1 MKRIKLIYPTDK
13 NYLSISREKWN
24 NVAKPLGSFG
34 ELEKIIERISAVQE
48 SANVD
53 ISQRTSVVMC
63 ADNGVVEQKI
73 SQSGADVTAL
83 CAAAIAEGTSN
94 INALAR
100 QFNADVLAVDIG
112 IKNNISCKN
121 LLNKNIMHGTNDIFY
136 GAAMSEIQAKN
147 AVSVGIDIVEQLKEK
162 GENIIITGEMGIG
175 NTTTSAAVSSVI
187 LGVGAELV
195 TGRGAGLTDDGL
207 KRKIEVINTALKVN
221 RPDKNNP
228 LDILAKVGG
237 LDIAGMTGLFLGG
250 AIYHVPVVIDG
261 VISAVSAALA
271 YMISPACADY
281 MLASHVS
288 DEPAGKMLLD
298 FIGLK
303 PVINAGLRLGEG
315 TGGIL
320 LLPLLDGALAIYN
333 NSHSFE
339 ELGIERYKKL
349 S

>member
-1 MKRIKLIYPTDK
+1 MINYGKGGGGVNMFCRQHGFKLRIVDVGVDYD
-13 NYLSISREKWN
+13 LSHIE
-24 NVAKPLGSFG
+24 G
-34 ELEKIIERISAVQE
+34 IIERKIARGTKNFLYEPAMTEEEFDKAIEVG
-48 SANVD
+48 AALVD
-53 ISQRTSVVMC
+53 DC
-63 ADNGVVEQKI
+63 
-73 SQSGADVTAL
+73 
-83 CAAAIAEGTSN
+83 IAEGCK
-94 INALAR
+94 
-100 QFNADVLAVDIG
+100 VLSI
-112 IKNNISCKN
+112 
-121 LLNKNIMHGTNDIFY
+121 
-136 GAAMSEIQAKN
+136 
-147 AVSVGIDIVEQLKEK
+147 
-162 GENIIITGEMGIG
+162 GEMGIG

-187 LGVGAELV
+187 LGVGAERV

-207 KRKIEVINTALKVN
+207 KRKIGVINTALRIN
-221 RPDKNNP
+221 RPDRNNP

-250 AIYHVPVVIDG
+250 GIYHVPIVIDG

-303 PVINAGLRLGEG
+303 AVINAGLRLGEG

-320 LLPLLDGALAIYN
+320 LLPLLDGAVSIYN
-333 NSHSFE
+333 DSHSFE

>member
-1 MKRIKLIYPTDK
+1 MERIKLIYPTDK
-13 NYLSISREKWN
+13 KFVGLSRQKWN

-34 ELEKIIERISAVQE
+34 ELEKIIEKISAVQE

-53 ISQRTSVVMC
+53 ISQRTAVIMC
-63 ADNGVVEQKI
+63 ADNGVVKQNI
-73 SQSGADVTAL
+73 SQSGQEVTAL
-83 CAAAIAEGTSN
+83 CARSIAEGRSN

-100 QFNADVLAVDIG
+100 RFNADVLAVDIG
-112 IKNNISCKN
+112 INADINCKN
-121 LLNKNIMHGTNDIFY
+121 LLTKKIMYGTNDIST
-136 GAAMSEIQAKN
+136 GAAMSENQAKS
-147 AVSVGIDIVEQLKEK
+147 AISAGIDIVRQLKENGK
-162 GENIIITGEMGIG
+162 NMIITGEMGIG
-175 NTTTSAAVSSVI
+175 NTTTSSAVASVI
-187 LGVGAELV
+187 LGVSAECV

-221 RPDKNNP
+221 SPDKNNP

-250 AIYHVPVVIDG
+250 AIYHVPIVIDG

-288 DEPAGKMLLD
+288 EEPAGKMLLD

-315 TGGIL
+315 TGGIF
-320 LLPLLDGALAIYN
+320 LLPLLDGALSVYK
-333 NSHSFE
+333 NSHTFE
-339 ELGIERYKKL
+339 ELGIEKYEEL